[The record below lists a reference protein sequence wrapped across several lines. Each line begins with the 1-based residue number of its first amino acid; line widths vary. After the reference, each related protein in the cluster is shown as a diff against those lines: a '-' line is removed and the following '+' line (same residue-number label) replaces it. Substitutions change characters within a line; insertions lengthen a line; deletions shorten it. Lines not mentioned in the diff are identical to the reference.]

1 LRVSLGD
8 VPARC
13 RRSADDQ
20 PDDATPP
27 AGTRP
32 SRRPGLR
39 ADALRNRQR
48 ILAAARDLFSRRGLA
63 VPMEDIA
70 RHAGVGVGTLY
81 RRFPTRPDLIGATF
95 ESKMTACAELAEE
108 ALAAPE
114 PWPAF
119 CRFAERVCE
128 MQAQD
133 CGFAVALTMA
143 LPAAARFEA
152 ERDRAYTAIGDLIGR
167 CQSAGELR
175 PDFVLEDLVLLLIA
189 NAGVIATVGDAA
201 PELWRRLAGYMVQ
214 AFAARNSEP
223 LPPGSPPFV
232 LYKALQA
239 LEG

>member
-1 LRVSLGD
+1 
-8 VPARC
+8 
-13 RRSADDQ
+13 
-20 PDDATPP
+20 
-27 AGTRP
+27 
-32 SRRPGLR
+32 
-39 ADALRNRQR
+39 
-48 ILAAARDLFSRRGLA
+48 
-63 VPMEDIA
+63 MEDIA

-108 ALAAPE
+108 ALAAPQ

-119 CRFAERVCE
+119 CRFVERVCE

-143 LPAAARFEA
+143 LPDAPRFEA

-175 PDFVLEDLVLLLIA
+175 ADFVLEDLVLLLIA

-214 AFAARNSEP
+214 AFGARNTAP
-223 LPPGSPPFV
+223 LPPGPPPTV
-232 LYKALQA
+232 LYKAFQA
-239 LEG
+239 LDVESC